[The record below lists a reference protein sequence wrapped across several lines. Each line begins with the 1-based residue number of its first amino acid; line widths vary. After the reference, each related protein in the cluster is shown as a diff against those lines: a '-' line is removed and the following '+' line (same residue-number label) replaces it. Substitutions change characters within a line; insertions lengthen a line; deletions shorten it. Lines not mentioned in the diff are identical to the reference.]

1 MNWDELQADFQGA
14 GDPIGPEELRRFRS
28 RQRVKVGIELLAG
41 AVIVA
46 FYVRVLGRAPTPPLV
61 ALAAIS
67 LIFTGGYMVYLFANR
82 NGLLRAS
89 AADSASWRALL
100 RKRIEADLRWNRFLT
115 RFCVGAA
122 AFGLIWGPWMTI
134 HHAGVYRAEPWRAVL
149 GFGVYY
155 AVLLGLWLGQRRA
168 RARLVAERSRLD
180 QAVVR

>member
-14 GDPIGPEELRRFRS
+14 GEPLRPEELRRFRS
-28 RQRVKVGIELLAG
+28 RQRMKVGVELLAG

-46 FYVRVLGRAPTPPLV
+46 FYVRVLSRAPTPPLI
-61 ALAAIS
+61 ALAVIS

-89 AADSASWRALL
+89 ATDTASWRALL
-100 RKRIEADLRWNRFLT
+100 RKRVDADLRWNRFLT

-122 AFGLIWGPWMTI
+122 AFGLIWGPWMVI
-134 HHAGVYRAEPWRAVL
+134 QHAAIYRAEPWRAVL

-155 AVLLGLWLGQRRA
+155 AVLLGLWFGQRRA
-168 RARLVAERSRLD
+168 RRRLLEEGARMEGE
-180 QAVVR
+180 